1 MKLKL
6 SPRLAWQLPLLLI
19 FLVCCTE
26 LELKE
31 QDQQT
36 VQDLNLNSRA
46 HLPKE
51 LLDSTL
57 RAEKFPKG
65 NNGQI
70 PDDPN
75 NGNNG
80 GSQESIT
87 AAAATLV
94 NYAPQAAVSA
104 ESTFPGYSVLKIKDG
119 SRNTTVGPS
128 YSWANNHPAGG
139 TLPESVFLKFG
150 TLKNIERIDIYTSSG
165 YALQNYTIQFRT
177 TPTASWLTLVTIVGN
192 TLVSRSHT
200 FAPVNLLEV
209 QIICQRGPA
218 NQTVYGRLNEVEI
231 YGPSEPTLPFI
242 QNENGILAFTSSS
255 DVDLAIEYLEYKY
268 DQYSDAFAAQYPGLT
283 ADQFADVEEATGF
296 NDDQPYITFENIF
309 GINSLRASLAA
320 QEANWLAT
328 TSGDET
334 AGQDPDDLY
343 MDDYEV
349 RTLVNADGYL
359 KIGTFYYVFLSDDS
373 YYTYDGGG
381 GGGGG
386 CIDCPIQ
393 LAAIKKLK
401 PGDPFPPGVKH
412 FKPAPIVSLAAAGC
426 RSYAKSKGFVKN
438 SDGTWRYK
446 WKVKASNGPFAGP
459 GRVKAITKSYK
470 KKWWGWKV
478 TGAKISAQVFGNVVS
493 QDCTSGPAVD
503 SGPGPFKNKRKAK
516 AKVSVENLAVLKD
529 QIHGVHNHEKVN
541 GLISTLT
548 W

>member
-36 VQDLNLNSRA
+36 VQDLNLSSRA
-46 HLPKE
+46 HLSKE

-65 NNGQI
+65 NNGQG
-70 PDDPN
+70 PDGPN

-177 TPTASWLTLVTIVGN
+177 TPTASWITLVTVVGN

-218 NQTVYGRLNEVEI
+218 SQTVYGRLNEVEL
-231 YGPSEPTLPFI
+231 YGQPEPYAPPI
-242 QNENGILAFTSSS
+242 GVENGMLVFNTLD
-255 DVDLAIEYLEYKY
+255 DVDQAISYLEYKY
-268 DQYSDAFAAQYPGLT
+268 DQYTDAFVSQYPGKTINELN
-283 ADQFADVEEATGF
+283 DIEGLVNF
-296 NDDQPYITFENIF
+296 NDEQPFIDFENQY
-309 GINSLRASLAA
+309 GIVSLRSQLTSA
-320 QEANWLAT
+320 EDYWMET
-328 TSGDET
+328 TGGDET
-334 AGQDPDDLY
+334 ISPDPDETY
-343 MDDYEV
+343 MDEV
-349 RTLVNADGYL
+349 EIRTIVNSYGEV
-359 KIGTFYYVFLSDDS
+359 KVGSTYYVFNSDGS
-373 YYTYDGGG
+373 YYEYVDTGGGG

-386 CIDCPIQ
+386 CSTRECILKVLRDRASGQALPANVRHINSVMLILPECRY
-393 LAAIKKLK
+393 LAKDKGK
-401 PGDPFPPGVKH
+401 PD
-412 FKPAPIVSLAAAGC
+412 
-426 RSYAKSKGFVKN
+426 N
-438 SDGTWRYK
+438 GTWRMK
-446 WKVKASNGPFAGP
+446 WKVKISTGEYRLWGHGA
-459 GRVKAITKSYK
+459 KAITKSWKKVDGKWKRRTANISAIVFGDIVSWADCSAQAAIDKDSGVK
-470 KKWWGWKV
+470 KKRR
-478 TGAKISAQVFGNVVS
+478 IQ
-493 QDCTSGPAVD
+493 
-503 SGPGPFKNKRKAK
+503 
-516 AKVSVENLAVLKD
+516 AKVSFYNSKAKSG
-529 QIHGVHNHEKVN
+529 QIKSYHSHDGYGN
-541 GLISTLT
+541 IAAAIT

>member
-57 RAEKFPKG
+57 KAEKFLKG
-65 NNGQI
+65 NNGQV
-70 PDDPN
+70 PDGPN

-80 GSQESIT
+80 GNQESIT

-94 NYAPQAAVSA
+94 NYALQATVSA

-177 TPTASWLTLVTIVGN
+177 TPAASWLTLVTVVGN

-209 QIICQRGPA
+209 QIICQLGPA
-218 NQTVYGRLNEVEI
+218 NQTVYGRLNEVEL
-231 YGPSEPTLPFI
+231 YGSAEPTLPYI
-242 QNENGILAFTSSS
+242 LNQNGILALNSIS
-255 DVDLAIEYLEYKY
+255 DVDQAIAYLEYKY
-268 DQYSDAFAAQYPGLT
+268 DQYSDAFAAQYPSLT
-283 ADQFADVEEATGF
+283 ADQFADVEEAMGF
-296 NDDQPYITFENIF
+296 NDDQPFIDFENQY
-309 GINSLRASLAA
+309 GIYSLRASLAA
-320 QEANWLAT
+320 QENNWLAT
-328 TSGDET
+328 TAGDET

-349 RTLVNADGYL
+349 RTLVNSDGYI
-359 KIGTFYYVFLSDDS
+359 KVGTFYYVFLSDDS

-381 GGGGG
+381 GGG
-386 CIDCPIQ
+386 CIECPIP
-393 LAAIKKLK
+393 LAAIKNLK
-401 PGDPFPPGVKH
+401 PGDPMPPGVKH
-412 FKPAPIVSLAAAGC
+412 FKPEPIVSLAAAVC
-426 RSYAKSKGFVKN
+426 RSRVKSKGFKKS
-438 SDGTWRYK
+438 SDGNWRYK
-446 WKVKASNGPFAGP
+446 WKVKASDGPFEAP

-470 KKWWGWKV
+470 KKWSGWKV

-493 QDCTSGPAVD
+493 QDCSSGPAVD
-503 SGPGPFKNKRKAK
+503 SGQGPFKCKRKVK
-516 AKVSVENLAVLKD
+516 AKVSVSNLAVLKD
-529 QIHGVHNHEKVN
+529 QIHGLHNHENVP
-541 GLISTLT
+541 GFISTLT